1 MIMELFDL
9 FFYLFASVIVISG
22 AVTVL
27 NKNLIYAAFALL
39 ILLSSVAAM
48 FFILGA
54 EFLAMVQIL
63 IYVGGVLI
71 LIVFGIMLTGQVKSV
86 PMRENFVYL
95 LIAAVFTGLLCGLL
109 VTGITARP
117 DMTLSADIASTPIK
131 MLGNLLISKYYLIFG
146 MLGVLLLVILIAA
159 AGMARNNKE

>member
-1 MIMELFDL
+1 MELFDI
-9 FFYLFASVIVISG
+9 FFYLFGAIIVLAG
-22 AVTVL
+22 GVTVL

-39 ILLSSVAAM
+39 ILLSSVAVM

-63 IYVGGVLI
+63 IYVGGILI

-95 LIAAVFTGLLCGLL
+95 LIAAVFSGLLCGLL
-109 VTGITARP
+109 VTGITTHP
-117 DMTLSADIASTPIK
+117 NMMLEGGITSTPISS
-131 MLGNLLISKYYLIFG
+131 LGNLLISKYYLIFG
-146 MLGVLLLVILIAA
+146 VLGVLLLVILIAA